1 MRRQGFGFLFNWL
14 IGYSLG
20 LRHVLIGLLWQ
31 CFCWSTEEM
40 SEMRLNK
47 KAGFDRLSGG
57 IRKYFGAIKVL
68 LFAVF

>member
-1 MRRQGFGFLFNWL
+1 
-14 IGYSLG
+14 LG
-20 LRHVLIGLLWQ
+20 
-31 CFCWSTEEM
+31 TEEM